1 MHSLPHAASLRRRRR
16 QLIAAATAVPLLTAG
31 LVVLQAPAQ
40 AAPSKPTVTAKPSAT
55 HKVTLVTGDV
65 VTVTTM
71 ADGKQTAD
79 VDRPRDAVGGVK
91 LQESQG
97 DLFVIPD
104 EAAALLAADAL
115 DRRLFNV
122 TDLIEMG
129 YDDAHSASVP
139 LIATYTRPA
148 SRAAV
153 EPAAP
158 RGSRLTRTLKGING
172 AALSTEKSRSRTFW
186 TTVAPHGRT
195 QGDTTQTGEARTG
208 TTRSG
213 GSPGRAALGAGVAKL
228 WLDGRVKASLKDSVP
243 LIGAPE
249 AWAAGYT
256 GKGVKVAVLD
266 TGIDVGH
273 PDFAGLIDG
282 TASFVPGEGVTDV
295 NGHGTHVAGTIV
307 GSGAASGGDH
317 KGVAPDADLFVGK
330 VLGGAEGS
338 GQDSWVMAGMQWA
351 AESGADVVNMSLGNS
366 YPTDGSDPMSQTVDA
381 LSAQY
386 GTLFVIAAGNSGP
399 ESISAPGAAT
409 SALTVAAT
417 DKQDR
422 LASFSS
428 TGPLATSGGM
438 KPDIAAPG
446 VDITAARSQ
455 EMTDG
460 GEGLYRTISGTS
472 MATPHVAGAAAILAQ
487 RHPDWTGAQLKEHLT
502 STARGLDGGYS
513 PYEVGTGRLDVAAA
527 LRTAVRATGSLFFGN
542 HSWPHEP
549 SDAAVTK
556 DLTFTNTGTTTVTLD
571 LALTTEGGPF
581 TLGATA
587 VKVPAGGT
595 AAVPVTGD
603 PRAAAP
609 GRHVGHVTATD
620 AATGKPVTRT
630 SVALL
635 KEDERYDLTVKLVGK
650 DGKPA
655 SGLVAVNLAGDV
667 WPWSVHV
674 DGRTTL
680 RMPPG
685 LYTVA
690 AYLDVP
696 GEKADR
702 SGVAVLVDPETL
714 LDKGSADVVLDA
726 SKARL
731 LQTEA
736 PQLTEDRQRKVDF
749 NVHYA
754 GHDPYTD
761 FRSAYV
767 LPPTY
772 DDVYVAPTE
781 TMKQGEFVL
790 ITRWRKGEPQLALS
804 TPGGRL
810 RFETTV
816 QAGSALGTATD
827 TWGAVH
833 AGDGAAA
840 AYEKIDAKGKIAV
853 VERSDEVSPQER
865 TDAAA
870 AAGAKALIVVND
882 GVGPLMEYVGESPLP
897 VATVHR
903 DAGKALLALARSGRT
918 RLTVKQTEH
927 TPFVYDLTRDYPG
940 RVPDRALVY
949 KPSQKD
955 LARVDARYYAAAGG
969 RLAEGYRSD
978 FTLSPSLNFPDT
990 EWHPGT
996 RTEWVTPGQV
1006 WREFHTQGVDGPLPW
1021 TMVSGDNTYA
1031 PGSTTRLDWFAP
1043 ATRPGQSESF
1053 GVYNSR
1059 WQNHMTWNVQA
1070 WASASDSMRLGG
1082 YLPWGETPSHLQVF
1096 QGDTLI
1102 HDNPVSGDMQW
1113 VEVPA
1118 GRLPYRTVLDAER
1131 PADLFRLSTRTHT
1144 EWTFVS
1150 DTVDS
1155 DFFEPF
1161 SVLNL
1166 NYRLESD
1173 LHGDIKAGATQRI
1186 ALEPVSADLGTVPG
1200 HVTTVALDVS
1210 YDDGASWQ
1218 KVTLAKGAD
1227 NTWTGEFRTA
1237 RKPGGF
1243 VSLRASAATDGGFG
1257 VKNEIIR
1264 AYGLR

>member
-1 MHSLPHAASLRRRRR
+1 MHLPSHASVFRRGRW
-16 QLIAAATAVPLLTAG
+16 QLISIATAVPLVASG
-31 LVVLQAPAQ
+31 LAALHTPAQ
-40 AAPSKPTVTAKPSAT
+40 AAPSKPTVTAKPSST

-79 VDRPRDAVGGVK
+79 VDRPDSAVGGVK
-91 LQESQG
+91 VQQIKG

-104 EAAALLAADAL
+104 EAAPLLGADKL

-122 TDLIEMG
+122 SGLIEMG
-129 YDDAHSASVP
+129 YDDAKSAAVP
-139 LIATYTRPA
+139 LIATYTQPK
-148 SRAAV
+148 SRAVA
-153 EPAAP
+153 PPTAP
-158 RGSRLTRTLKGING
+158 RGSRLTRDLKGIRG
-172 AALSTEKSRSRTFW
+172 AALSTEKRQARTFW
-186 TTVAPHGRT
+186 TTVAPQDSAT
-195 QGDTTQTGEARTG
+195 
-208 TTRSG
+208 
-213 GSPGRAALGAGVAKL
+213 LGAGLAKL
-228 WLDGRVKASLKDSVP
+228 WLDGRVKASLKESVP
-243 LIGAPE
+243 LIGAPQ
-249 AWAAGYT
+249 AWAAGYD

-266 TGIDVGH
+266 TGIDVNH

-282 TASFVPGEGVTDV
+282 TASFVPGEAVTDV
-295 NGHGTHVAGTIV
+295 NGHGTHVAGTII
-307 GSGAASGGDH
+307 GSGSASGGDN
-317 KGVAPDADLFVGK
+317 KGVAPGADLFVGK
-330 VLGGAEGS
+330 VLGGAEGY

-351 AESGADVVNMSLGNS
+351 AESGADVVNMSLGDS

-386 GTLFVIAAGNSGP
+386 GTLFVIAAGNAGP
-399 ESISAPGAAT
+399 ESISSPGAAA

-417 DKQDR
+417 DKEDR

-428 TGPLATSGGM
+428 TGPLAYSGAM

-446 VDITAARSQ
+446 VAITAARSQ

-472 MATPHVAGAAAILAQ
+472 MATPHVVGAAAILAQ
-487 RHPDWTGAQLKEHLT
+487 RHPDWTGAQLKEHLM
-502 STARGLDGGYS
+502 STAKGLADGYS

-527 LRTAVRATGSLFFGN
+527 VRATVRSTGPLFFGN
-542 HSWPHEP
+542 YTWPHQP
-549 SDAAVTK
+549 SDVPVTK
-556 DLTFTNTGTTTVTLD
+556 DLTFTNTGSADVTLN
-571 LALTTEGGPF
+571 LALTDADGPF
-581 TLGATA
+581 TLGAAT
-587 VKVPAGGT
+587 VTVPAGGT

-603 PRAAAP
+603 PQTASV
-609 GRHVGHVTATD
+609 GRHAGYVIATE
-620 AATGKPVTRT
+620 AATGQPVSRT

-635 KEDERYDLTVKLVGK
+635 KEEERYDLNIKLVGR

-655 SGLVAVNLAGDV
+655 AGLVAINLAGDP
-667 WPWSVHV
+667 WPWSVYV
-674 DGRTTL
+674 DGSTTM
-680 RMPPG
+680 RMAPG

-690 AYLDVP
+690 AYLDVA

-702 SGVAVLVDPETL
+702 SGVAVLVDPETVL
-714 LDKGSADVVLDA
+714 KGGSADVVLDA

-736 PQLTEDRQRKVDF
+736 PQRTEDRQRKVDF
-749 NVHYA
+749 NVHYSGLDA
-754 GHDPYTD
+754 YMDY
-761 FRSAYV
+761 RSAYV

-781 TMKQGEFVL
+781 PMKQGDFML
-790 ITRWRKGEPQLALS
+790 TTRWRKGEPQLGLS
-804 TPGGRL
+804 TPDGRL
-810 RFETTV
+810 RFETLV
-816 QAGSALGTATD
+816 QAGSALDTATD
-827 TWGAVH
+827 RLNAVF
-833 AGDGAAA
+833 AGSGAAA
-840 AYEKIDAKGKIAV
+840 EYDKVQAKGRVVV

-865 TDAAA
+865 TAAAA
-870 AAGAKALIVVND
+870 AAGAAALIVVND
-882 GVGPLMEYVGESPLP
+882 GVGALMEYVGESTIP

-903 DAGKALLALARSGRT
+903 DAGRALISMAEAGRLK
-918 RLTVKQTEH
+918 LTVTQTEH

-949 KPSQKD
+949 KPTQDD
-955 LARVDARYYAAAGG
+955 LARIDARYYSATEG

-978 FTLSPSLNFPDT
+978 FTLSPSFNFPEL

-1006 WREFHTQGVDGPLPW
+1006 WREFHAQGVDGGLPW
-1021 TMVSGDNTYA
+1021 VMVSGDNTYA
-1031 PGSTTRLDWFAP
+1031 KGSTTWLDWFAP

-1059 WQNHMTWNVQA
+1059 WQNYMTWNVQA
-1070 WASASDSMRLGG
+1070 WASASDNMRLGG
-1082 YLPWGETPSHLQVF
+1082 FLPWGETPSHLQVF

-1102 HDNPVSGDMQW
+1102 HDNPVGGDMQW

-1118 GRLPYRTVLDAER
+1118 GNLPYRAVLDVER
-1131 PADLFRLSTRTHT
+1131 PGDVFRLSTRTHS
-1144 EWTFVS
+1144 EWTFMS

-1166 NYRLESD
+1166 DYELETD
-1173 LHGDIKAGATQRI
+1173 LHGDVKVNAHQQI
-1186 ALEPVSADLGTVPG
+1186 ALKPVSMNLGTVPG
-1200 HVTTVALDVS
+1200 TVTKVQLDVS
-1210 YDDGASWQ
+1210 YDDGSTWQ
-1218 KVTLAKGAD
+1218 KVTLTKGTD
-1227 NTWTGEFRTA
+1227 GYWTGPFRTA
-1237 RKPGGF
+1237 KKPGGF
-1243 VSLRASAATDGGFG
+1243 LSLRASAETDSGFS

>member
-1 MHSLPHAASLRRRRR
+1 MFSPSLSSAFRRRRW
-16 QLIAAATAVPLLTAG
+16 QLISAATAVPLLASG
-31 LVVLQAPAQ
+31 LAVLQTPAQ
-40 AAPSKPTVTAKPSAT
+40 AAPSKPTVPAKPSAT

-79 VDRPRDAVGGVK
+79 VDRPDSAVGGVK
-91 LQESQG
+91 IQQIKG

-104 EAAALLAADAL
+104 EAAPLLGTDKL

-122 TDLIEMG
+122 SDLIEMG
-129 YDDAHSASVP
+129 YDDAKSDAVP
-139 LIATYTRPA
+139 LIATYPQPK
-148 SRAAV
+148 SRSAA
-153 EPAAP
+153 PPTAP
-158 RGSRLTRTLKGING
+158 RGSKLTRDLKSIRG
-172 AALSTEKSRSRTFW
+172 AALSTEKRQARTFW
-186 TTVAPHGRT
+186 DTVAPRDSAT
-195 QGDTTQTGEARTG
+195 
-208 TTRSG
+208 
-213 GSPGRAALGAGVAKL
+213 LGAGVAKL
-228 WLDGRVKASLKDSVP
+228 WLDGRVKASLKESVP

-249 AWAAGYT
+249 AWAAGFT

-266 TGIDVGH
+266 TGIDVNH

-282 TASFVPGEGVTDV
+282 TTSFVPGEAVTDL

-307 GSGAASGGDH
+307 GSGAASGGDN
-317 KGVAPDADLFVGK
+317 KGVAPGADLFVGK

-351 AESGADVVNMSLGNS
+351 AESGADIVNMSLGDS

-399 ESISAPGAAT
+399 ESISAPGAAA

-428 TGPLATSGGM
+428 TGPLAHSGGM

-460 GEGLYRTISGTS
+460 GQGLYRTLSGTS
-472 MATPHVAGAAAILAQ
+472 MATPHVAGAAAVLAQ
-487 RHPDWTGAQLKEHLT
+487 QHPDWTGAQLKEHLM
-502 STARGLDGGYS
+502 STAKGLDGGYS
-513 PYEVGTGRLDVAAA
+513 PYEVGAGRLDVAAA
-527 LRTAVRATGSLFFGN
+527 VRTTVRGTGSLFFGN
-542 HSWPHEP
+542 YTWPHEP
-549 SDAAVTK
+549 SDVAVTK
-556 DLTFTNTGTTTVTLD
+556 DLTFTNSGSTDTTLKLTLSND
-571 LALTTEGGPF
+571 GGPF
-581 TLGATA
+581 TLGAAT
-587 VKVPAGGT
+587 VTVPAGGT

-603 PRAAAP
+603 PRAASA
-609 GRHVGHVTATD
+609 GRQVGYVIATD
-620 AATGKPVTRT
+620 AATGQPVTRT

-635 KEDERYDLTVKLVGK
+635 EEEERYDLNIKLVGR

-655 SGLVAVNLAGDV
+655 AGWVGINLAGDN
-667 WPWSVHV
+667 WPWNVYV
-674 DGRTTL
+674 DGSTTM

-690 AYLDVP
+690 GYLDVA

-702 SGVAVLVDPETL
+702 SGLAVLVDPETVL
-714 LDKGSADVVLDA
+714 KDGSADVVLDA

-736 PQLTEDRQRKVDF
+736 PQRTEDRQRKVDF
-749 NVHYA
+749 NVHYK
-754 GHDPYTD
+754 GFDPYMD
-761 FRSAYV
+761 YRSAYV
-767 LPPTY
+767 LPSTY
-772 DDVYVAPTE
+772 DDVYVAPTDPM
-781 TMKQGEFVL
+781 TQGEFMLV
-790 ITRWRKGEPQLALS
+790 TRWRKGEPQLSLS
-804 TPGGRL
+804 TLGDRI
-810 RFETTV
+810 RFETLV

-827 TWGAVH
+827 RLDAVH
-833 AGDGAAA
+833 AGNGAVGE
-840 AYEKIDAKGKIAV
+840 YERVKAKGKAV
-853 VERSDEVSPQER
+853 VIERSDEVSPQER
-865 TDAAA
+865 TEAAV

-882 GVGPLMEYVGESPLP
+882 GVGALMEYVGESAIP

-903 DAGKALLALARSGRT
+903 DAGKALIAMAKAGSLELTAR
-918 RLTVKQTEH
+918 QTQY

-940 RVPDRALVY
+940 RVPDQALIY
-949 KPSQKD
+949 KPAQGD
-955 LARVDARYYAAAGG
+955 LARIDARYYSAKDGG
-969 RLAEGYRSD
+969 SAEGYRSD
-978 FTLSPSLNFPDT
+978 FSLSPSFNFPER

-1006 WREFHTQGVDGPLPW
+1006 WREFHTQGVDGALPW
-1021 TMVSGDNTYA
+1021 SMVSGDNTYA
-1031 PGSTTRLDWFAP
+1031 RGSATRLDWFAP

-1059 WQNHMTWNVQA
+1059 WGNYMTWNVQA
-1070 WASASDSMRLGG
+1070 WASASDNMRLGG

-1118 GRLPYRTVLDAER
+1118 GNLPYRTVLDVER
-1131 PADLFRLSTRTHT
+1131 PGDVFRLSTRTHT
-1144 EWTFVS
+1144 EWTFMS
-1150 DTVDS
+1150 DTVES
-1155 DFFEPF
+1155 DRFEPF
-1161 SVLNL
+1161 SALNL
-1166 NYRLESD
+1166 DYKLESD
-1173 LHGDIKAGATQRI
+1173 LHGDVKANANQQI
-1186 ALEPVSADLGTVPG
+1186 ALKPVSLNLSAVPG
-1200 HVTTVALDVS
+1200 TITTVKLDVS
-1210 YDDGASWQ
+1210 YDDGATWQ
-1218 KVTLAKGAD
+1218 KVTLTKGAD
-1227 NTWTGEFRTA
+1227 GYWAGSFRTA
-1237 RKPGGF
+1237 KKPGGF
-1243 VSLRASAATDGGFG
+1243 VSVRASAETDSGFS

>member
-1 MHSLPHAASLRRRRR
+1 MYSPSHASAFRRRRWR
-16 QLIAAATAVPLLTAG
+16 LISAATAVPLLASG
-31 LVVLQAPAQ
+31 LAMLQAPAQ
-40 AAPSKPTVTAKPSAT
+40 AAPSKPTVPAESSAT

-65 VTVTTM
+65 VTVTTT
-71 ADGKQTAD
+71 ADGKQIAE
-79 VDRPRDAVGGVK
+79 VDRPDSAVGGVK
-91 LQESQG
+91 FQEVEG

-104 EAAALLAADAL
+104 EAAPLLGTDRL

-129 YDDAHSASVP
+129 YDDAKSAAVP
-139 LIATYTRPA
+139 LIATYAEPK
-148 SRAAV
+148 SRAAA
-153 EPAAP
+153 EPTAP
-158 RGSRLTRTLKGING
+158 RGSKLTRKLKGIRG
-172 AALSTEKSRSRTFW
+172 AVLSTEKRQARTFW
-186 TTVAPHGRT
+186 TSVAPHGSAT
-195 QGDTTQTGEARTG
+195 
-208 TTRSG
+208 
-213 GSPGRAALGAGVAKL
+213 LGAGVEKL
-228 WLDGRVKASLKDSVP
+228 WLDGRVKASLKESVP

-249 AWAAGYT
+249 AWAAGYN

-266 TGIDVGH
+266 TGIDVNH

-282 TASFVPGEGVTDV
+282 TASFVPGEAITDV

-307 GSGAASGGDH
+307 GSGAASGGDD
-317 KGVAPDADLFVGK
+317 KGVAPGADLYVGK

-351 AESGADVVNMSLGNS
+351 AESGADVVNMSLGDS

-399 ESISAPGAAT
+399 ESISAPGAAA

-428 TGPLATSGGM
+428 TGPLAHSGGM

-455 EMTDG
+455 EMTGG
-460 GEGLYRTISGTS
+460 GEGFYRTISGTS

-487 RHPDWTGAQLKEHLT
+487 QHPDWTGAQLKEHLM
-502 STARGLDGGYS
+502 STAKGLDGGYS

-527 LRTAVRATGSLFFGN
+527 VRSTVRGTGSLFFGN
-542 HSWPHEP
+542 YTWPHEP
-549 SDAAVTK
+549 SDGAVTK
-556 DLTFTNTGTTTVTLD
+556 DLTFTNTGSAAVTLNLALTDGGGPFRLGATTVT
-571 LALTTEGGPF
+571 
-581 TLGATA
+581 
-587 VKVPAGGT
+587 VPAGGT

-603 PRAAAP
+603 PQAASA

-620 AATGKPVTRT
+620 AATGQPVTRT

-635 KEDERYDLTVKLVGK
+635 KEEERYDLNIKLL
-650 DGKPA
+650 DRNGKPA
-655 SGLVAVNLAGDV
+655 TGWVTINLAGDF
-667 WPWSVHV
+667 WPWQVYVQGS
-674 DGRTTL
+674 TTM
-680 RMPPG
+680 RMASG
-685 LYTVA
+685 HYTVA
-690 AYLDVP
+690 AYLDVA

-702 SGVAVLVDPETL
+702 SGLAVLVDPETVL
-714 LDKGSADVVLDA
+714 KDGAADVVLDA

-736 PQLTEDRQRKVDF
+736 PQRTEDRQRKVDF
-749 NVHYA
+749 NVHYR
-754 GHDPYTD
+754 GLDPFMDY
-761 FRSAYV
+761 RSAYV

-781 TMKQGEFVL
+781 PMKQGEFML
-790 ITRWRKGEPQLALS
+790 TTRWRKGEPQLSLS
-804 TPGGRL
+804 TLGGRL
-810 RFETTV
+810 RFEALV

-827 TWGAVH
+827 RLDAVYAGNGAT
-833 AGDGAAA
+833 A
-840 AYEKIDAKGKIAV
+840 AYEKVKAEGKV
-853 VERSDEVSPQER
+853 VVIERSDEVSPHVR
-865 TDAAA
+865 TEAAV

-882 GVGPLMEYVGESPLP
+882 GVGALMEYVGESAIP

-903 DAGKALLALARSGRT
+903 DAGRALVSMARTGILK
-918 RLTVKQTEH
+918 LTAQQTEY
-927 TPFVYDLTRDYPG
+927 TPFVYDLTREYPG
-940 RVPDRALVY
+940 QVPDRALVY
-949 KPSQKD
+949 KPTKGD
-955 LARVDARYYAAAGG
+955 LARIDARYSSATGG
-969 RLAEGYRSD
+969 RAAEGYRSD
-978 FTLSPSLNFPDT
+978 FTLSPSFNFPER

-1006 WREFHTQGVDGPLPW
+1006 WREFHAQGIDGTLPW
-1021 TMVSGDNTYA
+1021 VMVSGDNTYTKA
-1031 PGSTTRLDWFAP
+1031 STTRLDWFAP

-1059 WQNHMTWNVQA
+1059 WQNYMTWNVQA
-1070 WASASDSMRLGG
+1070 WASADDTMRLGG
-1082 YLPWGETPSHLQVF
+1082 FLPWGETPTHLQVF

-1102 HDNPVSGDMQW
+1102 HDNPSSTDMQW

-1118 GRLPYRTVLDAER
+1118 GNLPYRAVLDAER
-1131 PADLFRLSTRTHT
+1131 PGDLFRLSTRTHT
-1144 EWTFVS
+1144 EWTFMS

-1166 NYRLESD
+1166 DYKLELD
-1173 LHGDIKAGATQRI
+1173 LHGDVKANATQEI
-1186 ALEPVSADLGTVPG
+1186 ALKPVSMGLGSLPG
-1200 HVTTVALDVS
+1200 TVTTVKLDVS
-1210 YDDGASWQ
+1210 YDDGATWH
-1218 KVTLAKGAD
+1218 KVTVTKGAD
-1227 NTWTGEFRTA
+1227 GRWTGSFRTA
-1237 RKPGGF
+1237 KKPGGF
-1243 VSLRASAATDGGFG
+1243 ISVRASAETDSGFS

>member
-1 MHSLPHAASLRRRRR
+1 MYFPSRFSASRRGRRR
-16 QLIAAATAVPLLTAG
+16 LVSALTAVPLLASG
-31 LVVLQAPAQ
+31 LVLAQPPAH
-40 AAPSKPTVTAKPSAT
+40 AAPDKPAALAKPSAT
-55 HKVTLVTGDV
+55 HEVTLVTGDV
-65 VTVTTM
+65 VTVTTA

-79 VDRPRDAVGGVK
+79 VRRPDGAVGGVK
-91 LQESQG
+91 LQEIKG

-104 EAAALLAADAL
+104 EAEPLLGTDKL

-122 TDLIEMG
+122 TDLIDMG
-129 YDDAHSASVP
+129 YDDAKSPAVP
-139 LIATYTRPA
+139 LIATYTQPT

-153 EPAAP
+153 EPTAP
-158 RGSRLTRTLKGING
+158 RGSKLTRKLRGIGG
-172 AALSTEKSRSRTFW
+172 AALSSEKRQIRTFW
-186 TTVAPHGRT
+186 KTVVPR
-195 QGDTTQTGEARTG
+195 
-208 TTRSG
+208 G
-213 GSPGRAALGAGVAKL
+213 GAKLSAGVAKL
-228 WLDGRVKASLKDSVP
+228 WLDGRVKADLKDSVP
-243 LIGAPE
+243 LIGASE
-249 AWAAGYT
+249 AWEAGYT
-256 GKGVKVAVLD
+256 GQGVKVAVLD

-282 TASFVPGEGVTDV
+282 TTSFVPGEGVTDV

-307 GSGAASGGDH
+307 GSGAASGGEN
-317 KGVAPDADLFVGK
+317 KGVAPGADLYVGK

-351 AESGADVVNMSLGNS
+351 AESGADIVNMSLGDS
-366 YPTDGSDPMSQTVDA
+366 YPTDGSDPMSQMVDA

-386 GTLFVIAAGNSGP
+386 GTLFVIAAGNAGP
-399 ESISAPGAAT
+399 ESISAPGAAAA
-409 SALTVAAT
+409 ALTVAAT

-428 TGPLATSGGM
+428 TGPLAHSGGM

-455 EMTDG
+455 AMTDG

-472 MATPHVAGAAAILAQ
+472 MATPHVAGAAALLAQ

-502 STARGLDGGYS
+502 STAKGLGDDFS

-527 LRTAVRATGSLFFGN
+527 VRTEVRATGSLFFG
-542 HSWPHEP
+542 SYTWPHEP
-549 SDAAVTK
+549 GDVAVTK
-556 DLTFTNTGTTTVTLD
+556 ELNLTNTGSADVTLN
-571 LALTTEGGPF
+571 LALTDADGPF
-581 TLGATA
+581 TLGATE
-587 VKVPAGGT
+587 VTVPAGGT

-603 PRAAAP
+603 PRTASA
-609 GRHVGHVTATD
+609 GRHAGHVIATD
-620 AATGKPVTRT
+620 AATGRPVTRT

-635 KEDERYDLTVKLVGK
+635 KEEERHNLNIKLVGK

-655 SGLVAVNLAGDV
+655 SGWVGINLAGDP
-667 WPWSVHV
+667 WPWNVHV
-674 DGRTTL
+674 EGSTTM
-680 RMPPG
+680 RMAPG

-690 AYLDVP
+690 GYIDVP

-702 SGVAVLVDPETL
+702 SGVAVLVDPETVL
-714 LDKGSADVVLDA
+714 EGGSADVVLDA

-736 PQLTEDRQRKVDF
+736 PQRTEDRQRKVDF
-749 NVHYA
+749 NVHYE
-754 GHDPYTD
+754 GFDPYMD
-761 FRSAYV
+761 YRSAYV

-781 TMKQGEFVL
+781 RMTRGDFTLV
-790 ITRWRKGEPQLALS
+790 TRWRKGEPQLGLS
-804 TPGGRL
+804 TPDGRL
-810 RFETTV
+810 RFETRV

-827 TWGAVH
+827 TLRVVH

-840 AYEKIDAKGKIAV
+840 AYEKVDAKGRVVV
-853 VERSDEVSPQER
+853 VERGDEVSPQER
-865 TDAAA
+865 AEAAA

-882 GVGPLMEYVGESPLP
+882 GVGALVEYVGESAIP
-897 VATVHR
+897 VAAVHR
-903 DAGKALLALARSGRT
+903 DAGRALLAMAEAGRAM
-918 RLTVKQTEH
+918 LTVKQTEY

-940 RVPDRALVY
+940 QVPDRALVY
-949 KPSQKD
+949 KPTQAD
-955 LARVDARYYAAAGG
+955 LARIDARYYAAAGG

-978 FTLSPSLNFPDT
+978 FTLSPSFNLPEL

-1021 TMVSGDNTYA
+1021 AMVSGDNTYA
-1031 PGSTTRLDWFAP
+1031 EGSTTRLDWFAP

-1059 WQNHMTWNVQA
+1059 WQNYMTWNVQA
-1070 WASASDSMRLGG
+1070 WASASDTMRLGG
-1082 YLPWGETPSHLQVF
+1082 YLPWGETPSHLRVF

-1118 GRLPYRTVLDAER
+1118 GNLPYRAVLDVER
-1131 PADLFRLSTRTHT
+1131 PGDLFRLSTRTHT
-1144 EWTFVS
+1144 EWTFMS
-1150 DTVDS
+1150 GTVDS

-1166 NYRLESD
+1166 DYELETD
-1173 LHGDIKAGATQRI
+1173 LHGDVKANAVQRI
-1186 ALEPVSADLGTVPG
+1186 ALEPVSMDGGTVPG
-1200 HVTTVALDVS
+1200 RVTTVTLDVS
-1210 YDDGASWQ
+1210 YDDGATWQ
-1218 KVTLAKGAD
+1218 KVTLTKG
-1227 NTWTGEFRTA
+1227 TGGSWTGSFRTA

-1243 VSLRASAATDGGFG
+1243 VSLRASAGTDGGYG
-1257 VKNEIIR
+1257 VTNEIIR

>member
-1 MHSLPHAASLRRRRR
+1 MHSLSHAASLRRRRR
-16 QLIAAATAVPLLTAG
+16 QLIAAATAVPLLTVG

-40 AAPSKPTVTAKPSAT
+40 AAPSKPTVPVKPSAT

-65 VTVTTM
+65 VTVTTT
-71 ADGKQTAD
+71 ADGRQLAD
-79 VDRPRDAVGGVK
+79 VDRPDSAVGGVR
-91 LQESQG
+91 LQQVKG

-104 EAAALLAADAL
+104 EAVPLLGAGTL

-129 YDDAHSASVP
+129 YDDKKSSAVP
-139 LIATYTRPA
+139 LIATYTR
-148 SRAAV
+148 SKTRAAV
-153 EPAAP
+153 EPTAP
-158 RGSRLTRTLKGING
+158 RGSRLTRKLKGIGG
-172 AALSTEKSRSRTFW
+172 AALSTEKRQARTFW
-186 TTVAPHGRT
+186 NTVVP
-195 QGDTTQTGEARTG
+195 QGG
-208 TTRSG
+208 TT
-213 GSPGRAALGAGVAKL
+213 LGAGVAKL
-228 WLDGRVKASLKDSVP
+228 WLDGRVKAALKESVP
-243 LIGAPE
+243 LVGAPE
-249 AWAAGYT
+249 AWEAGHT

-266 TGIDVGH
+266 TGIDVHH
-273 PDFAGLIDG
+273 PDLAGLIDG
-282 TASFVPGEGVTDV
+282 TASFVPDEGVTDV

-307 GSGAASGGDH
+307 GSGAASGGDN
-317 KGVAPDADLFVGK
+317 KGVAPDADLYVGK

-366 YPTDGSDPMSQTVDA
+366 YPTDGSDPMSQMVDT
-381 LSAQY
+381 LSEQY
-386 GTLFVIAAGNSGP
+386 GTLFVIAAGNAGP
-399 ESISAPGAAT
+399 ESISAPGAAA

-417 DKQDR
+417 DKQDL

-428 TGPLATSGGM
+428 TGPLAHSGGM

-455 EMTDG
+455 EMTGG

-487 RHPDWTGAQLKEHLT
+487 QHPDWTGAQLKEHLT
-502 STARGLDGGYS
+502 STAKGLDGGYT

-527 LRTAVRATGSLFFGN
+527 VRTTVRATGSLFFGN
-542 HSWPHEP
+542 HTWPHEP
-549 SDAAVTK
+549 GDVAVTK
-556 DLTFTNTGTTTVTLD
+556 DLTFTNTGSADVTLD
-571 LALTTEGGPF
+571 LALTAEGGPF
-581 TLGATA
+581 TLGATT

-603 PRAAAP
+603 PGAAP
-609 GRHVGHVTATD
+609 VGRQTGYVTATD
-620 AATGKPVTRT
+620 TATGQPVTRT

-635 KEDERYDLTVKLVGK
+635 EEEERYDLNIELVGR

-655 SGLVAVNLAGDV
+655 AGWVGINLAGDN
-667 WPWSVHV
+667 WPWNVYV
-674 DGRTTL
+674 DGSTTM

-690 AYLDVP
+690 GYLDVA

-702 SGVAVLVDPETL
+702 SGLAVLVDPETVL
-714 LDKGSADVVLDA
+714 KDGPADVVLDA

-731 LQTEA
+731 LETEA

-749 NVHYA
+749 NVHYE
-754 GHDPYTD
+754 GFDPYMD
-761 FRSAYV
+761 YRSAYV

-781 TMKQGEFVL
+781 PMAHGEFMLV
-790 ITRWRKGEPQLALS
+790 TRWRKGEPLLGLS
-804 TPGGRL
+804 TPDGRL
-810 RFETTV
+810 RFETQV
-816 QAGSALGTATD
+816 QAGSAVGTATD
-827 TWGAVH
+827 RLGVVH

-840 AYEKIDAKGKIAV
+840 AYEKTDAKGKVAV

-865 TDAAA
+865 AEAAA

-882 GVGPLMEYVGESPLP
+882 GVGALVEYVGDSAVP
-897 VATVHR
+897 VASVHR
-903 DAGKALLALARSGRT
+903 DAGRALLAMAKSGRS
-918 RLTVKQTEH
+918 RLTVKQTEY

-949 KPSQKD
+949 KPSKSD

-969 RLAEGYRSD
+969 RRAEGYRSD
-978 FTLSPSLNFPDT
+978 FTLSPSFNFPDT

-1006 WREFHTQGVDGPLPW
+1006 WREFHAQGVDGPLPW

-1031 PGSTTRLDWFAP
+1031 KGSTTRLDWFAP
-1043 ATRPGQSESF
+1043 VTRPGQSESF

-1059 WQNHMTWNVQA
+1059 WQNFMTWNVQA

-1096 QGDTLI
+1096 QGDRLI
-1102 HDNPVSGDMQW
+1102 HDNPVGGDMQW
-1113 VEVPA
+1113 VEVPP
-1118 GRLPYRTVLDAER
+1118 GNLPYRAVLDVER
-1131 PADLFRLSTRTHT
+1131 PADAFRLSTRTHT
-1144 EWTFVS
+1144 EWTFLS

-1155 DFFEPF
+1155 NSFEPF
-1161 SVLNL
+1161 SALNL
-1166 NYRLESD
+1166 DYGLETD
-1173 LHGDIKAGATQRI
+1173 LHGDVRAGAAQRI
-1186 ALEPVSADLGTVPG
+1186 ALKPVSTDLGTVPG
-1200 HVTTVALDVS
+1200 TVTTVTLDVS
-1210 YDDGASWQ
+1210 YDDGATWR
-1218 KVTLAKGAD
+1218 KVPLVRGAD
-1227 NTWTGEFRTA
+1227 GSWTGSFTTA

-1243 VSLRASAATDGGFG
+1243 VSVRASAGTDAGFG